1 MTLVSGCR
9 DGVRPGVG
17 ECDGD
22 ECAPSSAMPRFFL
35 KLFIPMQG
43 PSSCVTQS
51 GLWAVGSGAKGVS
64 RRGFLRRA
72 FFFPRRFLRDEFAIV
87 HDPLL
92 VVHQLWNKVS
102 EASAG
107 FQKSGA
113 LPAEAYQRSHTLLS
127 AGKCCF
133 GGQCL
138 LMGLNVKQVLFS
150 FLVSLTLNIFFPLSL
165 KGSLSGRPFVPR
177 LACMHVAHFE
187 NCVDSCPRGVT
198 CAKVRQFGSTA
209 ALTWV

>member
-1 MTLVSGCR
+1 ML
-9 DGVRPGVG
+9 GVAAFLREVIHPNARPV
-17 ECDGD
+17 DRRHASVNQD
-22 ECAPSSAMPRFFL
+22 L
-35 KLFIPMQG
+35 
-43 PSSCVTQS
+43 
-51 GLWAVGSGAKGVS
+51 GSGAKG
-64 RRGFLRRA
+64 GEPPC
-72 FFFPRRFLRDEFAIV
+72 FFFATSFFFLQRFLRDEFAIV